1 MTTSDIEYRIE
12 KIFVDDVIKVKS
24 KCTHYLIKISNNK
37 KKKKKE
43 KVRRNC
49 NLNLNNIP

>member
-37 KKKKKE
+37 KKKERKGKK
-43 KVRRNC
+43 K
-49 NLNLNNIP
+49 L

>member
-12 KIFVDDVIKVKS
+12 KIFVDDVIKLKS

-37 KKKKKE
+37 KKKKE

-49 NLNLNNIP
+49 NLNLYNIP

>member
-37 KKKKKE
+37 KKKKE

>member
-12 KIFVDDVIKVKS
+12 KIFVDDVIKLKS

-37 KKKKKE
+37 KKKKKR
-43 KVRRNC
+43 KGKKK
-49 NLNLNNIP
+49 L